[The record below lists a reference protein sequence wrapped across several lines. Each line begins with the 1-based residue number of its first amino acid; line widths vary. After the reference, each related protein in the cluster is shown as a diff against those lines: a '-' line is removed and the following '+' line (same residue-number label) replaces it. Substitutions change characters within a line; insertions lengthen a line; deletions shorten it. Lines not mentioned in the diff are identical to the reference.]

1 MGDKLFKMERCG
13 SPTSRTP
20 PPQKI
25 SIIPYSP
32 EQHHEAIRYIYSEAF
47 GENPWPADWDA
58 FDEFDPKGVF
68 VASHTQTGEPVGYV
82 ISFKRRDFG
91 YISVVAVIPEFQR
104 QGIASGMI
112 NAAVDYLQSLHLRK
126 VAIDVYATNTPAV
139 EAYKKMGFRVVET
152 FEE

>member
-1 MGDKLFKMERCG
+1 MGNKLFRMKRCG
-13 SPTSRTP
+13 STTLRTLP
-20 PPQKI
+20 PHI
-25 SIIPYSP
+25 SIAPYSP

-47 GENPWPADWDA
+47 GDEPWPADWDE
-58 FDEFDPKGVF
+58 FDEFDTKGIF
-68 VASHTQTGEPVGYV
+68 VALHAQAGKPVGYI

-104 QGIASGMI
+104 QGIASAMI
-112 NAAVDYLQSLHLRK
+112 SAAVDYLQSLHLNE
-126 VAIDVYATNTPAV
+126 VAIDVYVTNIPAV